1 MAFFFADTIQFG
13 YAPQQ
18 WDWYWDATWDLSTTQ
33 YVSPTLLFTP
43 SFTPTKQIIPTQH
56 QVFFANDITET
67 IYGRML
73 ITPTYINTGTIQIT
87 TYYTVDFWNADWNN
101 QRVLNSVGLFNAA
114 GIEFQGASSY
124 PFVFKTMQ
132 TMQGLIKV
140 DNVGPA
146 SINATITYNFGDFT
160 ASTAV
165 VGSRLLVFYWVP
177 KQEYTEK
184 LDWLTDILETY
195 SDEQRLALRIA
206 PRRNITYQYIKSAD
220 AGMSMQNFARKRISQ
235 KIGAPIWF
243 EATKVGVIQT
253 GATTISLDTTTAS
266 YDTLVFIWE
275 SDSNYEAANIKT
287 IQSNLITIDQPIK
300 NNYTNAFVMPLY
312 PAIVQDGISFVQN
325 YNSVSA
331 NISFIIVDEK
341 YLGENI
347 FGTYDGYPVLDTN
360 VMVQSINQRIYQDN
374 TYIDNGQGLIEVSPN
389 RSIIEKTSL
398 LGKVVNNNTDLWR
411 WRKFLHYIQGR
422 TNTFLLPT
430 FQKDI
435 LPQTLIVNGIPQIRV
450 KELNLTQHGDFPIR
464 TQLVLNNGNIYY
476 AKIISSSAVTGSTD
490 EIITLDNAF
499 SFDIQPADIKRWSFV
514 DLVRFDADSVT
525 LEYTGKIVKCSIP
538 VKVVKG

>member
-43 SFTPTKQIIPTQH
+43 SFAPTKQIIPTQH

-87 TYYTVDFWNADWNN
+87 TYYTVDFWNADLNN

-165 VGSRLLVFYWVP
+165 VGSRLFVFYWVP

-184 LDWLTDILETY
+184 LDWLTDILEAY
-195 SDEQRLALRIA
+195 SYEQRLALRIA

-347 FGTYDGYPVLDTN
+347 FGTYDGYPVIDTN

-430 FQKDI
+430 FQNDI

>member
-43 SFTPTKQIIPTQH
+43 SFAPTKQIIPTQH

-87 TYYTVDFWNADWNN
+87 TYYTVDFWNADLNN

-165 VGSRLLVFYWVP
+165 VGSRLFVFYWVP

-184 LDWLTDILETY
+184 LDWLTDILEAY
-195 SDEQRLALRIA
+195 SYEQRLALRIA

-266 YDTLVFIWE
+266 YDTSVFIWE

-347 FGTYDGYPVLDTN
+347 FGTYDGYPVIDTN

-430 FQKDI
+430 FQNDI